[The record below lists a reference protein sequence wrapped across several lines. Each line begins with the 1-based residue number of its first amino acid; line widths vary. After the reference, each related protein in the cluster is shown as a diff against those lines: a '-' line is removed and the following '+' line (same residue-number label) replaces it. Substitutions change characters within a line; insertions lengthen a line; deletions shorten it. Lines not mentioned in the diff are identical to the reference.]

1 MKKWQIFQFMPI
13 GSLGSKNAKMFVID
27 DKDFDDAKLKI
38 NSLNDKGLIIN
49 FKSAAERAKNYMLV
63 NSAGVAYRVDLNNN
77 VVSFGNIADKS
88 SWDNIINNLS

>member
-1 MKKWQIFQFMPI
+1 
-13 GSLGSKNAKMFVID
+13 MFVID

-77 VVSFGNIADKS
+77 DVSFGNIADKS